1 MDALRSLV
9 QPLVGGGGGSSIVD
23 GVKLVVLGTTVET
36 ARRVS
41 SSAWCVCL
49 CLRAQDRVLMCP
61 PQVALCELLV
71 SSLSARRDRSS
82 HARICTAFFL
92 TAHFSEVGALTA
104 PRVCVTNEA
113 TARRRTTRTT
123 G

>member
-41 SSAWCVCL
+41 SSAWYATFYFNL
-49 CLRAQDRVLMCP
+49 D
-61 PQVALCELLV
+61 
-71 SSLSARRDRSS
+71 SSQAKYDILYLGL
-82 HARICTAFFL
+82 IL
-92 TAHFSEVGALTA
+92 
-104 PRVCVTNEA
+104 
-113 TARRRTTRTT
+113 
-123 G
+123 